1 MADSLWNLF
10 LPHLNRAKE
19 IQKPLVFGGVLSPIS
34 FAAER
39 NGAAETAGPYG
50 VRGRGR
56 RSHRV
61 EEVTRPRKH
70 GSPADDIPF
79 SIVCALAEN
88 YLKKTAASAAQKTPQ
103 SGHENARSCSA
114 EPVHKVM
121 RRGPRTVCGGRQFI
135 ILQAAAGVNAPF
147 LWYSRRHR
155 HLSSFFNMRLFC
167 TKNFYPLKRFMAA
180 SAPSSMRHSA
190 ASAARSSVARST
202 LASSP

>member
-34 FAAER
+34 FTAER

-88 YLKKTAASAAQKTPQ
+88 YLKKPPQAPRKKRRRADAKT
-103 SGHENARSCSA
+103 
-114 EPVHKVM
+114 
-121 RRGPRTVCGGRQFI
+121 RGPAPQGRCI
-135 ILQAAAGVNAPF
+135 KRCAAARAQSAGAG
-147 LWYSRRHR
+147 S
-155 HLSSFFNMRLFC
+155 SSFFRPPHGSIRLFSG
-167 TKNFYPLKRFMAA
+167 TAGVIA
-180 SAPSSMRHSA
+180 I
-190 ASAARSSVARST
+190 
-202 LASSP
+202 

>member
-61 EEVTRPRKH
+61 EEVTRPRKR
-70 GSPADDIPF
+70 GSPADDISF
-79 SIVCALAEN
+79 SILCALAEN
-88 YLKKTAASAAQKTPQ
+88 YLKKPPQRRAKNAAERTRKRGALPRRAGAKT
-103 SGHENARSCSA
+103 
-114 EPVHKVM
+114 M

-135 ILQAAAGVNAPF
+135 ILRAAAGVNAPF
-147 LWYSRRHR
+147 PWYSRRHR
-155 HLSSFFNMRLFC
+155 HLSSFFNMQLFC

>member
-56 RSHRV
+56 RSRRA
-61 EEVTRPRKH
+61 EEVTRPRKR

-88 YLKKTAASAAQKTPQ
+88 YLKKPPQAPRKKRRRADTKTRGLAPQ
-103 SGHENARSCSA
+103 GRCKSDAPRPAHSLRRPAVHHSSGR
-114 EPVHKVM
+114 
-121 RRGPRTVCGGRQFI
+121 RRGQCAFSLVQ
-135 ILQAAAGVNAPF
+135 Q
-147 LWYSRRHR
+147 
-155 HLSSFFNMRLFC
+155 
-167 TKNFYPLKRFMAA
+167 
-180 SAPSSMRHSA
+180 
-190 ASAARSSVARST
+190 
-202 LASSP
+202 ASSPFEQLLQHAIVLYEKLLSVKAIHGGIRPLLHEAQRRLRRAV